1 MPYNDCFTAKEF
13 GITLLWLFN
22 VLYKISYMA
31 RKNKHNITFR
41 LDNRRD
47 KNGEVAILIVLTFC
61 GRRVTVSTGVRVAP
75 DNWDSK
81 AMRPKKTAVNHGQ
94 MNAMAIIADITAKA
108 NILEDV
114 FSGFPSPTTEAIRN
128 EYRRRIAPESLTV
141 NAKVVQPKTVL
152 EWLTAFVIEMSILR
166 EWTDATREK
175 FNALGNHIAAVDPQM
190 TFEDLDEHGLT
201 RLLGHFRS
209 MIMQD
214 GSVGMKNSTIAKQFG
229 YLGWF
234 LNWAVKKGVNHNLA
248 YKTFAPALKHT
259 QKKVIYLDDGELA
272 RLQEVDL
279 TPANRRHL
287 ERIRDIF
294 LFQCYSGLRYSDVAS
309 LRWADIKDDVMTITT
324 VKTTDTITI
333 ELNAH
338 TRALLKKYAVF
349 SFLPGNKVFPAP
361 TNQEAN
367 RYLKELCRLAGI
379 NEPVT
384 IVTYK
389 GKERIDEVRP
399 KYDLIG
405 THAGRRTF
413 IVHAL
418 SLGIS
423 PYIVTRWTGH
433 SSLAAMKPY
442 MDVVDSAKADA
453 MKLFDT
459 PKHE

>member
-1 MPYNDCFTAKEF
+1 MNQ
-13 GITLLWLFN
+13 
-22 VLYKISYMA
+22 KI
-31 RKNKHNITFR
+31 RHNITFR
-41 LDNRRD
+41 LDNRLDR
-47 KNGEVAILIVLTFC
+47 NGEAAIMMALTFG
-61 GRRVTVSTGVRVAP
+61 GRRVTVSTGVRLVP
-75 DNWDSK
+75 ENWDSK
-81 AMRPKKTAVNHGQ
+81 VMRPKKTAVNHDH
-94 MNAMAIIADITAKA
+94 MNAMSIIAEITSKA

-114 FSGFPSPTTEAIRN
+114 YASLPTPTTEAIRD
-128 EYRRRIAPESLTV
+128 EYRRRISPGTETATQ
-141 NAKVVQPKTVL
+141 AKDPRPKTVL
-152 EWLTAFVIEMSILR
+152 EWMTVFVLEMSVLR

-175 FNALGNHIAAVDPQM
+175 FAALGNHIAAVDSQM
-190 TFEDLDEHGLT
+190 TFDDLDERGLI

-209 MIMQD
+209 MIMHD

-234 LNWAVKKGVNHNLA
+234 LNWATKKGVNNNMA
-248 YKTFAPALKHT
+248 YKTFAPALKQT
-259 QKKVIYLDDGELA
+259 QKKVIYLDDDELA
-272 RLQEVDL
+272 LLEEVDL
-279 TPANRRHL
+279 TAANRRHL

-294 LFQCYSGLRYSDVAS
+294 LFQCFSGLRYSDAAK
-309 LRWADIKDDVMTITT
+309 LRWVDVKDDAIVVTT
-324 VKTTDTITI
+324 VKTNDTITI
-333 ELNAH
+333 EHNVH
-338 TRALLKKYAVF
+338 TRAILNKYRKYNF
-349 SFLPGNKVFPAP
+349 PEGRVFPAP

-389 GKERIDEVRP
+389 AKERIDEVRP

-442 MDVVDSAKADA
+442 MDIVDSAKADA
-453 MKLFDT
+453 MKLFDS
-459 PKHE
+459 KR

>member
-1 MPYNDCFTAKEF
+1 M
-13 GITLLWLFN
+13 
-22 VLYKISYMA
+22 
-31 RKNKHNITFR
+31 RQNKRHNITFR

-47 KNGEVAILIVLTFC
+47 RNGEAAIMAVLTFS

-75 DNWDSK
+75 ECWDSK
-81 AMRPKKTAVNHGQ
+81 AMRPKKTAANHEQ
-94 MNAMAIIADITAKA
+94 MSAMEIIAVITAKA
-108 NILEDV
+108 NVLEEV
-114 FSGFPSPTTEAIRN
+114 YSSIPAPSTEAIRD
-128 EYRRRIAPESLTV
+128 EYRRRISPGTMVPVKKDAR
-141 NAKVVQPKTVL
+141 PKTVL
-152 EWLTAFVIEMSILR
+152 EWMTVFVTEMSILR

-175 FNALGNHIAAVDPQM
+175 FAALGNHLAAVDPKM
-190 TFEDLDEHGLT
+190 TFDDLDERGLT
-201 RLLGHFRS
+201 RLLGYFRS

-234 LNWAVKKGVNHNLA
+234 MNWAVKKGINQNMA
-248 YKTFAPALKHT
+248 YKTFAPALKQT
-259 QKKVIYLDDGELA
+259 QKKVIYLDDDELA
-272 RLQEVDL
+272 SLEDVDL
-279 TPANRRHL
+279 TAANRRHL

-294 LFQCYSGLRYSDVAS
+294 LFQCYSGLRYSDAAN
-309 LRWADIKDDVMTITT
+309 LRWADVKNGVMTITT
-324 VKTTDTITI
+324 VKTNDTITI

-338 TRALLKKYAVF
+338 TRALLKKYKVF
-349 SFLPGNKVFPAP
+349 SFPGGKVFPAP

-367 RYLKELCRLAGI
+367 RYLKELCRFAGI

-442 MDVVDSAKADA
+442 MDIVDSAKADA
-453 MKLFDT
+453 MKLFDAKT
-459 PKHE
+459 K

>member
-1 MPYNDCFTAKEF
+1 MIA
-13 GITLLWLFN
+13 
-22 VLYKISYMA
+22 
-31 RKNKHNITFR
+31 
-41 LDNRRD
+41 
-47 KNGEVAILIVLTFC
+47 LTFG
-61 GRRVTVSTGVRVAP
+61 GRRVTVSTGVRLAP
-75 DNWDSK
+75 ECWDAK
-81 AMRPKKTAVNHGQ
+81 AMRPKKTAINHEQ
-94 MNAMAIIADITAKA
+94 MTAMEIIAVITAKA
-108 NILEDV
+108 NVLEEV
-114 FSGFPSPTTEAIRN
+114 YSSIPAPTTEAIRD
-128 EYRRRIAPESLTV
+128 EYRQRISPGTMVPLKKDAR
-141 NAKVVQPKTVL
+141 PKSVL
-152 EWLTAFVIEMSILR
+152 EWLTVFVMEMSLLR

-175 FNALGNHIAAVDPQM
+175 FSALGNHIAAVDPQM
-190 TFEDLDEHGLT
+190 TFDDLDERGLT
-201 RLLGHFRS
+201 RLLGHFRT

-234 LNWAVKKGVNHNLA
+234 LNWAVKKGLNPNLA
-248 YKTFAPALKHT
+248 YKTFAPALKQT
-259 QKKVIYLDDGELA
+259 QKKVIYLTDDELA
-272 RLQEVDL
+272 CLEAVDL
-279 TPANRRHL
+279 TVANRRHL

-294 LFQCYSGLRYSDVAS
+294 LFQCYSGLRYSDAAN
-309 LRWADIKDDVMTITT
+309 LRWADIKDDVMTVTT
-324 VKTTDTITI
+324 IKTNDTITI
-333 ELNAH
+333 ELNSH
-338 TRALLKKYAVF
+338 TRAILDKYREF
-349 SFLPGNKVFPAP
+349 SFPGGRVFPAP

-384 IVTYK
+384 VVTYK

-442 MDVVDSAKADA
+442 MDIVDSAKADA
-453 MKLFDT
+453 MKLFDAKT
-459 PKHE
+459 K

>member
-1 MPYNDCFTAKEF
+1 MRQN
-13 GITLLWLFN
+13 
-22 VLYKISYMA
+22 
-31 RKNKHNITFR
+31 RHNISFR

-47 KNGEVAILIVLTFC
+47 RNGEVAIMMVLTFC
-61 GRRVTVSTGVRVAP
+61 SRRVTVSTGVRLVP
-75 DNWDSK
+75 EYWDAK
-81 AMRPKKTAVNHGQ
+81 AMRPKKTATNHEQ
-94 MNAMAIIADITAKA
+94 MTAMEIIAVITAKA
-108 NILEDV
+108 NVLEEV
-114 FSGFPSPTTEAIRN
+114 YSSIPAPTTETIRA
-128 EYRRRIAPESLTV
+128 EYRRRVSPGTMATETKDV
-141 NAKVVQPKTVL
+141 RPKTVL
-152 EWLTAFVIEMSILR
+152 EWMTVFVAEMSLLR

-175 FNALGNHIAAVDPQM
+175 FAALGNHIAAVDPKM
-190 TFEDLDEHGLT
+190 TFDDLDERGLT

-234 LNWAVKKGVNHNLA
+234 LNWATKKGINHNMA
-248 YKTFAPALKHT
+248 YKTFAPALKQT
-259 QKKVIYLDDGELA
+259 QKKVIFLDDDELA
-272 RLQEVDL
+272 QLEQVDL
-279 TPANRRHL
+279 TAPNRRHL

-294 LFQCYSGLRYSDVAS
+294 LYQCYSGLRYSDAAN
-309 LRWADIKDDVMTITT
+309 LRWSDIKDDVVVITT
-324 VKTTDTITI
+324 VKTNDTITI
-333 ELNAH
+333 ELNSH
-338 TRALLKKYAVF
+338 TRAILDRYRKF
-349 SFLPGNKVFPAP
+349 SFPGGRVFPAP

-442 MDVVDSAKADA
+442 MDIIDSAKADA
-453 MKLFDT
+453 MKLFDNKT
-459 PKHE
+459 K

>member
-1 MPYNDCFTAKEF
+1 M
-13 GITLLWLFN
+13 
-22 VLYKISYMA
+22 
-31 RKNKHNITFR
+31 RQKNRHNITFR

-47 KNGEVAILIVLTFC
+47 RNGEAAIMMVLTFRS
-61 GRRVTVSTGVRVAP
+61 RRVTISTGVRLVP
-75 DNWDSK
+75 ERWDSK
-81 AMRPKKTAVNHGQ
+81 AMRPKKSAVNHEQ
-94 MNAMAIIADITAKA
+94 MTAMEILAVITAKA
-108 NILEDV
+108 NVLEEV
-114 FSGFPSPTTEAIRN
+114 YSSISAPTTESIRD
-128 EYRRRIAPESLTV
+128 EYRQRIAPGT
-141 NAKVVQPKTVL
+141 KVPVKKDVRPKTVL
-152 EWLTAFVIEMSILR
+152 EWMTVFVAEMSILR

-175 FNALGNHIAAVDPQM
+175 FAALGNHIAAVNPKM
-190 TFEDLDEHGLT
+190 TFDDLDERGLS

-214 GSVGMKNSTIAKQFG
+214 GSIGMKNSTIAKQFG

-234 LNWAVKKGVNHNLA
+234 LNWAVKKGINHNMA
-248 YKTFAPALKHT
+248 DKTFAPALKQT
-259 QKKVIYLDDGELA
+259 QKKVIYLDDDELA
-272 RLQEVDL
+272 SLEDVDL

-294 LFQCYSGLRYSDVAS
+294 LYQCYSGLRYSDAAN
-309 LRWADIKDDVMTITT
+309 LRWSDIKDDEMTITT
-324 VKTTDTITI
+324 VKTNDTITV

-338 TRALLKKYAVF
+338 TRVILDKYRKFVF
-349 SFLPGNKVFPAP
+349 PEGKVFPAP
-361 TNQEAN
+361 SNQEAN

-389 GKERIDEVRP
+389 GKERIDEVHP

-442 MDVVDSAKADA
+442 MDIIDSAKADA
-453 MKLFDT
+453 MKLFDAKT
-459 PKHE
+459 K

>member
-1 MPYNDCFTAKEF
+1 M
-13 GITLLWLFN
+13 
-22 VLYKISYMA
+22 SQ
-31 RKNKHNITFR
+31 KNKHNISFR

-47 KNGEVAILIVLTFC
+47 RNGEAAIMIVLTFG
-61 GRRVTVSTGVRVAP
+61 GRRVTVSTGVRIAP
-75 DNWDSK
+75 ECWDAK
-81 AMRPKKTAVNHGQ
+81 VMRPRKTAINHEQ
-94 MNAMAIIADITAKA
+94 MTAMEIIAVITAKA
-108 NILEDV
+108 NVLDEVYCSIPA
-114 FSGFPSPTTEAIRN
+114 PSTEAIRE
-128 EYRRRIAPESLTV
+128 EYRRRMSPGTETV
-141 NAKVVQPKTVL
+141 ALEKKDSRPKTVL
-152 EWLTAFVIEMSILR
+152 EWMMVFVMEMSILR

-175 FNALGNHIAAVDPQM
+175 FSALGNHIAAVDPQM
-190 TFEDLDEHGLT
+190 TFDDMDERGLT

-229 YLGWF
+229 YFGWF
-234 LNWAVKKGVNHNLA
+234 MNWATKKGINTNLA
-248 YKTFAPALKHT
+248 YKTFAPALKQT
-259 QKKVIYLDDGELA
+259 QKKVIYLTDDELL
-272 RLQEVDL
+272 RLEEVDL
-279 TPANRRHL
+279 TVANRRHL

-294 LFQCYSGLRYSDVAS
+294 MFQCYSGLRYSDAAR
-309 LRWADIKDDVMTITT
+309 LRWVDVKDDSIVITT
-324 VKTTDTITI
+324 VKTNDTITI

-338 TRALLKKYAVF
+338 TRAILDKYKKYNF
-349 SFLPGNKVFPAP
+349 PGGRVFPAP

-379 NEPVT
+379 NEPVS

-442 MDVVDSAKADA
+442 MDIVDSAKADA

-459 PKHE
+459 KTK

>member
-1 MPYNDCFTAKEF
+1 M
-13 GITLLWLFN
+13 
-22 VLYKISYMA
+22 
-31 RKNKHNITFR
+31 KHNITFR

-47 KNGEVAILIVLTFC
+47 SFGEVAIMMALTYG
-61 GRRVTVSTGVRVAP
+61 GRRVTVSTGVRLAP
-75 DNWDSK
+75 ELWDK
-81 AMRPKKTAVNHGQ
+81 KTMRPKKTAINHAQ
-94 MNAMAIIADITAKA
+94 MNAMAIIADITSKA
-108 NILEDV
+108 NTLEDV
-114 FSGFPSPTTEAIRN
+114 YSSILSPTAEAIRS
-128 EYRRRIAPESLTV
+128 EYRRRMSPETEAVALE
-141 NAKVVQPKTVL
+141 KKPPRHRTVL
-152 EWLTAFVIEMSILR
+152 EWLTVFVMEMSELR

-175 FNALGNHIAAVDPQM
+175 FSALGNHIAAVNAQM
-190 TFEDLDEHGLT
+190 TFDDLDERGLT
-201 RLLGHFRS
+201 RLLGHFRT

-214 GSVGMKNSTIAKQFG
+214 GSVGMKNSTIAKQYG

-234 LNWAVKKGVNHNLA
+234 MNWATKKGVNHNMA
-248 YKTFAPALKHT
+248 YKTFAPALKQT
-259 QKKVIYLDDGELA
+259 QKKVIYLDDDELA
-272 RLQEVDL
+272 LLEDVEL
-279 TPANRRHL
+279 TAANRRHL

-294 LFQCYSGLRYSDVAS
+294 LFQCYSGLRYSDAS
-309 LRWADIKDDVMTITT
+309 KLRWVDVKDDAIVVTT
-324 VKTTDTITI
+324 VKTNDTITI

-338 TRALLKKYAVF
+338 TRAILDKYRTF
-349 SFLPGNKVFPAP
+349 IFPEGRVFPAP

-389 GKERIDEVRP
+389 GKERIDSVRP

-442 MDVVDSAKADA
+442 MDIVDSAKADA

-459 PKHE
+459 KQLKNHD